1 MYRYHDIDRRLVRE
15 RVAQFRDQTRRYLAG
30 ELSEDEFRPLRLQNG
45 LYLQR
50 HGPMFRIAIPYG
62 QLSSKQLRVLA
73 RITRTYDRG
82 FGHFST
88 RHNLQLN
95 WVRLDQVP
103 DILAELAKVDM
114 HAIQTSGNCV
124 RNTTIDPLAGVSA
137 QEVAD
142 PRPWAEILRQWST
155 LNPEFAYL
163 PRKFKIAFSGGPD
176 DGANVRMHDLGFQ
189 LVRKETRRGAPS
201 VSSPPGGRTPQDGV
215 VGGESEAGELGFRVF
230 GGGGLGRT
238 PILGAVLREFLP
250 WQHLLT
256 YTEAALRV
264 YNLHGRRDNAFKARI
279 KILVKALG
287 PGEFA
292 RQVEQEWGF
301 LRNGP
306 STLTAAEAGRVASHF
321 EAPDYETLPKLDAGF
336 EFARRHDAGFA
347 RWVAHNTHAHRVP
360 GYAAVTVS
368 LKAPERAPGDATA
381 AQMELVADLAE
392 RFGFAEIRATQA
404 QNLVLPDVRR
414 RDLFKL
420 WQLLRHAE
428 LATPTVGLV
437 ADITACPGG
446 DYCGLALARTI
457 PLAQA
462 IQASFAD
469 LRLQE
474 DIGELKLNISGCM
487 NACGHHHV
495 GNIGLLGVDKN
506 GAEFYQITLGG
517 AWGLEAA
524 LGEVIGPAVAHA
536 EVPATLE
543 RIVDA
548 YRRCRRPS
556 ERFSDTLRRVGT
568 EAFRAAAY
576 GEDTA
581 STKYEGVANG

>member
-1 MYRYHDIDRRLVRE
+1 MYRYNDIDRRIVRE

-30 ELSEDEFRPLRLQNG
+30 ELTEDEFRPLRLQNG
-45 LYLQR
+45 IYIQR

-62 QLSSKQLRVLA
+62 HVSSKQLRMLA

-82 FGHFST
+82 VGHFST

-95 WVRLDQVP
+95 WVRLDQIP

-142 PRPWAEILRQWST
+142 PRPWAEIVRQWST

-189 LVRKETRRGAPS
+189 LVRDAG
-201 VSSPPGGRTPQDGV
+201 
-215 VGGESEAGELGFRVF
+215 GELGFRVWV
-230 GGGGLGRT
+230 GGGLGRT
-238 PILGAVLREFLP
+238 PILGEVVRPFLP
-250 WQHLLT
+250 WRHLLT
-256 YTEAALRV
+256 YAEAILRV

-287 PGEFA
+287 IAEFA
-292 RQVEQEWGF
+292 RQVDAEWEF
-301 LRNGP
+301 LKDSP
-306 STLTAAEAGRVASHF
+306 STLSEAEAGRIAAQF
-321 EAPDYETLPKLDAGF
+321 ESPDYETLPRLDASF
-336 EFARRHDAGFA
+336 EFAKRRDREFA
-347 RWVAHNTHAHRVP
+347 AWVAHNVHAHRVP
-360 GYAAVTVS
+360 GYAAATLS
-368 LKAPERAPGDATA
+368 LKAPGRAPGDATA

-392 RFGFAEIRATQA
+392 RFGFAEVRVAQT
-404 QNLVLPDVRR
+404 QNLVLPDVRL
-414 RDLFKL
+414 RDLFML
-420 WQLLRHAE
+420 WQLLRDAE
-428 LATPTVGLV
+428 LATPTVGRI

-446 DYCGLALARTI
+446 DFCALANARSI

-462 IQASFAD
+462 IQARFAD
-469 LRLQE
+469 LAVQD

-495 GNIGLLGVDKN
+495 GHIGLLGVDKQ
-506 GAEFYQITLGG
+506 GEEFYQITLGG
-517 AWGLEAA
+517 AWGLEAS
-524 LGEVIGPAVAHA
+524 LGSVIGPAVARD
-536 EVPATLE
+536 EVPATIARL
-543 RIVDA
+543 VDN
-548 YRRCRRPS
+548 YRMCRRPH
-556 ERFSDTLRRVGT
+556 ERFIDTFKRLG
-568 EAFRAAAY
+568 ADSFRTAAY
-576 GEDTA
+576 GAADNA
-581 STKYEGVANG
+581 SNDYERETANG

>member
-1 MYRYHDIDRRLVRE
+1 MYRYNDIDRRIVRE

-30 ELSEDEFRPLRLQNG
+30 ELSDDEFRPLRLQNG
-45 LYLQR
+45 LYIQR

-62 QLSSKQLRVLA
+62 HLSSKQLRVLA
-73 RITRTYDRG
+73 RIARTYDRG

-189 LVRKETRRGAPS
+189 LVRNT
-201 VSSPPGGRTPQDGV
+201 
-215 VGGESEAGELGFRVF
+215 AGELGFRVF

-250 WQHLLT
+250 WKHLLT

-287 PGEFA
+287 AGEFA
-292 RQVEQEWGF
+292 RQVEDEWRF
-301 LRNGP
+301 LENGA
-306 STLTAAEAGRVASHF
+306 STLSEAEAGRVAAHF

-360 GYAAVTVS
+360 GYAAVTIS
-368 LKAPERAPGDATA
+368 LKAPAKAPGDATA
-381 AQMELVADLAE
+381 EQMELVADLAE

-420 WQLLRHAE
+420 WQLLRNAE

-437 ADITACPGG
+437 GDITACPGG

-457 PLAQA
+457 PLTQA
-462 IQASFAD
+462 IQAGYAD
-469 LRLQE
+469 LAAQE

-495 GNIGLLGVDKN
+495 GNIGLLGVEKN

-536 EVPATLE
+536 EVPATIA
-543 RIVDA
+543 RIVDE
-548 YRRCRRPS
+548 YRMCRRPN
-556 ERFSDTLRRVGT
+556 ERFIDTLRRVGP
-568 EAFRAAAY
+568 ESFRAAAY
-576 GEDTA
+576 SEETE
-581 STKYEGVANG
+581 SIEYEGVAHG

>member
-1 MYRYHDIDRRLVRE
+1 MYRYHDIDRRIVRE

-30 ELSEDEFRPLRLQNG
+30 ELTDDEFRPLRLQNG
-45 LYLQR
+45 IYIQR

-62 QLSSKQLRVLA
+62 HLSSRQLRMLA

-103 DILAELAKVDM
+103 DILAELAQVDM

-189 LVRKETRRGAPS
+189 LVRNAG
-201 VSSPPGGRTPQDGV
+201 
-215 VGGESEAGELGFRVF
+215 GELGFRVLV
-230 GGGGLGRT
+230 GGGLGRT
-238 PILGAVLREFLP
+238 PILGEVLHEFLP
-250 WQHLLT
+250 WQDLLT
-256 YTEAALRV
+256 YTEATLRV
-264 YNLHGRRDNAFKARI
+264 YNLHGRRDNAYKARI

-287 PGEFA
+287 IGEFA
-292 RQVEQEWGF
+292 RQVEAEWAF
-301 LRNGP
+301 LANGP
-306 STLTAAEAGRVASHF
+306 STLTEAEASRVAAHF
-321 EAPDYETLPKLDAGF
+321 EAPDYKTLPKLDAGF
-336 EFARRHDAGFA
+336 ESAKRHDRAFA
-347 RWVAHNTHAHRVP
+347 AWVAHNTHEHRVP
-360 GYAAVTVS
+360 GYAAATIS
-368 LKAPERAPGDATA
+368 LKAPGQAPGDATA
-381 AQMELVADLAE
+381 EQMDIVADLAE

-404 QNLVLPDVRR
+404 QNLILPDVRV
-414 RDLFKL
+414 RDLFNL
-420 WQLLRHAE
+420 WQLLRDAD
-428 LATPTVGLV
+428 LATPTAGLV
-437 ADITACPGG
+437 SDITACPGG
-446 DYCGLALARTI
+446 DYCALALARSI

-469 LRLQE
+469 LALQE

-495 GNIGLLGVDKN
+495 GNIGLLGVEKN
-506 GAEFYQITLGG
+506 GEEFYQITLGG

-524 LGEVIGPAVAHA
+524 LGEVIGPAVARD
-536 EVPATLE
+536 EVPATIE
-543 RIVDA
+543 RLVDN
-548 YRRCRRPS
+548 YRMCRRPN
-556 ERFSDTLRRVGT
+556 ERFVDTLKRVGPNS
-568 EAFRAAAY
+568 FRAAAY
-576 GEDTA
+576 GSATESREYERETA
-581 STKYEGVANG
+581 HG